1 MKQIKLRIKFFVDLS
16 TVRNENRP
24 TSRVSPLFAAFD
36 KLRQVNISLTT
47 ETDIRPTGLTTKVIV
62 IWLGVFFFSAICLI
76 TVLQV
81 DSLKIAL
88 KHLRN
93 ENIRLKSQQLKV
105 RYQMEKKKI
114 SASSSVKPHNAIM
127 ILRNVLRV
135 QKFERSCVN
144 HALPKQRK
152 PKHFCVVA
160 IIFLVLFVS
169 RSLSAGQDNRLHSH
183 LTFRSFNGY
192 WRDTGGILAGYWR
205 DTGKLLVTGVGMW

>member
-1 MKQIKLRIKFFVDLS
+1 MPLGAPLFHRANPRDLVASRKKAKLGIAQWDEMKDKWTLIMKQIKLRIKFFVDLS

-105 RYQMEKKKI
+105 RYQMEKKQNNFCFAI
-114 SASSSVKPHNAIM
+114 RQTAQCDNDSS
-127 ILRNVLRV
+127 
-135 QKFERSCVN
+135 
-144 HALPKQRK
+144 
-152 PKHFCVVA
+152 
-160 IIFLVLFVS
+160 
-169 RSLSAGQDNRLHSH
+169 
-183 LTFRSFNGY
+183 
-192 WRDTGGILAGYWR
+192 
-205 DTGKLLVTGVGMW
+205 